1 MTTKDQARCG
11 KCSACYL
18 NTGPCTTISSGE
30 SDKRAVSVT
39 EWIRNNYQDHTTVD
53 SLCDALDRTLAALAT
68 QPAEFKGRAY
78 DFTVSRD
85 YDISMPPSVQ
95 AGTESKACASVGVE
109 PVAWVVE
116 CRVGD
121 SWVPQWPA
129 RFAEADAAVDLGMFK
144 TPFKRVTPLV
154 RAALS
159 SPAPAV
165 GHSIAIDFKQAT
177 ELLEMFG
184 GDAGEITLTVA
195 DGTAGN
201 GIYAHYTNYP
211 EEGSEF
217 LGVSDGDATPPAAPA
232 ATEAP
237 SKPFAYYIHIAA
249 EQRGEFVHD
258 LDEALDDLTNCEC
271 KITELF
277 DHAPPVAECP
287 YCHACWP
294 ECLHC
299 DGTGRAV
306 QAPSLREVC
315 AALLS
320 LIRRDAPHLSG
331 KVLGEAEA
339 ALAAV
344 GASVQPVLA
353 SLSDENRSIGRAI
366 NRAAAELPPGAQIR
380 IELERDAGTV
390 YWLDQKH
397 GAWRHID
404 SGGEPFSSQIDTA
417 VDAALA
423 SSTPTKGGEAS

>member
-1 MTTKDQARCG
+1 MTKPTVTDEMVNRFLSWRLPSSFNPDCGISFKRTYNESSPYGPAEHEPTGTNLLDAAQARAMLEHVLG
-11 KCSACYL
+11 
-18 NTGPCTTISSGE
+18 GCT
-30 SDKRAVSVT
+30 
-39 EWIRNNYQDHTTVD
+39 Q
-53 SLCDALDRTLAALAT
+53 
-68 QPAEFKGRAY
+68 
-78 DFTVSRD
+78 
-85 YDISMPPSVQ
+85 
-95 AGTESKACASVGVE
+95 
-109 PVAWVVE
+109 
-116 CRVGD
+116 
-121 SWVPQWPA
+121 
-129 RFAEADAAVDLGMFK
+129 
-144 TPFKRVTPLV
+144 
-154 RAALS
+154 
-159 SPAPAV
+159 
-165 GHSIAIDFKQAT
+165 
-177 ELLEMFG
+177 
-184 GDAGEITLTVA
+184 
-195 DGTAGN
+195 
-201 GIYAHYTNYP
+201 
-211 EEGSEF
+211 
-217 LGVSDGDATPPAAPA
+217 APA

-353 SLSDENRSIGRAI
+353 SLSDEQRLRSALDRL
-366 NRAAAELPPGAQIR
+366 AANFRLLLAGKPV
-380 IELERDAGTV
+380 RDVTET
-390 YWLDQKH
+390 L
-397 GAWRHID
+397 
-404 SGGEPFSSQIDTA
+404 GE

-423 SSTPTKGGEAS
+423 SSTPTTPTKAE